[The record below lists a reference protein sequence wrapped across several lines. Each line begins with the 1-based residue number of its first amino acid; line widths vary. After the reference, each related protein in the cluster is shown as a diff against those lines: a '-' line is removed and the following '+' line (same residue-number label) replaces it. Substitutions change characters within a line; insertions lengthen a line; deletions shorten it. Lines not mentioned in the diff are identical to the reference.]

1 MKKPLIVFIILLIM
15 PVTVYAS
22 QCMESFTLSSLEKLK
37 KENFEI
43 SSVNE
48 RNKTAIKLLSCI
60 GYQDPKIRDDIV
72 YEGISYWLRNK
83 LLEPNTIRVMF
94 NILINILEQRNQDTN
109 NFTQPFS
116 ALVFSEVI
124 RVDRISSFLSN
135 IERQRALDVSTR
147 YMSNIKDYRAFDNTK
162 GCLLYTSPSP
172 RD

>member
-60 GYQDPKIRDDIV
+60 GYQL
-72 YEGISYWLRNK
+72 S
-83 LLEPNTIRVMF
+83 
-94 NILINILEQRNQDTN
+94 LIHI
-109 NFTQPFS
+109 
-116 ALVFSEVI
+116 
-124 RVDRISSFLSN
+124 
-135 IERQRALDVSTR
+135 
-147 YMSNIKDYRAFDNTK
+147 
-162 GCLLYTSPSP
+162 
-172 RD
+172 